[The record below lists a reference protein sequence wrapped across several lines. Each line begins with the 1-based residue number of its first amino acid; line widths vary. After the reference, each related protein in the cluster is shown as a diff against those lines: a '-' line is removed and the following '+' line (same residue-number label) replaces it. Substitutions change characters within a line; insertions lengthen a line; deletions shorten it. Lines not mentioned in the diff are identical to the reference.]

1 MSRPLTQ
8 LLPPEHPAGASPHLG
23 SSNPPGSAPNGG
35 HLTSMA
41 SLKSLLQLPIKADP
55 RAAKDCCEM
64 KGERRWWRARAHASA
79 RMFFLFFAHVCLI

>member
-23 SSNPPGSAPNGG
+23 SSNPTGSAPNGG

-41 SLKSLLQLPIKADP
+41 SLKSLLQLPIKTDP

-64 KGERRWWRARAHASA
+64 KGERRRRARTHASA
-79 RMFFLFFAHVCLI
+79 RVCFILYARVR